1 MGVQNNPNV
10 NQNVPPPSSQPPPS
24 SAEAG
29 ARTDGARPPADGA
42 RPPAEGARPPSNTS
56 GAAANLGT
64 STPNQAQLDL
74 ANAFDNIQAQQSLI
88 NTGTNSEAVATFQSD
103 NQTSRADTSTA
114 HTEAHQEIQ
123 RDLGTSSAY
132 RSSTSTENLNQQNMA
147 NMSFRDVERLFQRFQ
162 GQGLQTNPRPNA
174 NGAQEGQNVRLAQ
187 QGDAQAALMRGRGE
201 GAVAGR
207 QVRAGEGQA
216 QQPQTYRAHAFGF
229 LARDTNTGRPMG
241 FIYTRNP
248 TGPQTG
254 RSPENPENPEAHAHE
269 THTPQDTAE
278 AGRFANASRT
288 RVPGERR
295 LSADR
300 ANDDATENETEEGT
314 SEGQEVATHRGEID
328 NPVIAAFMAGRH
340 GGGEGGEAQQD
351 STRDVVENAVV
362 VFGSSSP
369 DDAARLRSEHT
380 VNSAITAGTGYY
392 VHNIGLGRG
401 GRGQGEQ
408 PFGSPEEN
416 MMRGAAGVH
425 AGPAQ
430 DMGELR
436 RLSLCVNG
444 EMIDMG
450 SPQGQARFDAICAR
464 NPEVREAAIGLVQQR
479 QNFTTHV
486 TANLFNIHGG
496 EPSARA

>member
-24 SAEAG
+24 APES
-29 ARTDGARPPADGA
+29 GARPEGA
-42 RPPAEGARPPSNTS
+42 RPPAEGARPPAEGAQHPAGQGS
-56 GAAANLGT
+56 GVNLGT
-64 STPNQAQLDL
+64 AAPNQAQLDL

-88 NTGTNSEAVATFQSD
+88 NTETNAGAVETFQGD
-103 NQTSRADTSTA
+103 NQTARADASAA
-114 HTEAHQEIQ
+114 HSDAHEQIQ
-123 RDLGTSSAY
+123 RDLGTNSAY
-132 RSSTSTENLNQQNMA
+132 RSSTNIENLNQQNFA
-147 NMSFRDVERLFQRFQ
+147 NMSFRDVERMFTRFQ
-162 GQGLQTNPRPNA
+162 GQGLQSNPRPNPQ
-174 NGAQEGQNVRLAQ
+174 GSEGQSARLM
-187 QGDAQAALMRGRGE
+187 QGDAQAAALARGRGE
-201 GAVAGR
+201 AALAGR
-207 QVRAGEGQA
+207 NTRGAEEQP
-216 QQPQTYRAHAFGF
+216 QPQTYRAHAFGF
-229 LARDTNTGRPMG
+229 LARDTHSGRPMG
-241 FIYTRNP
+241 YIVTRNP

-254 RSPENPENPEAHAHE
+254 RTPENPENPEAHTRD
-269 THTPQDTAE
+269 THSPQDTAD
-278 AGRFANASRT
+278 AGRFATASRT

-300 ANDDATENETEEGT
+300 TNEDATEERAEEG
-314 SEGQEVATHRGEID
+314 SGEGTEVAHREGAGPTD
-328 NPVIAAFMAGRH
+328 PVIAAYMARQ
-340 GGGEGGEAQQD
+340 GGGEGGQSEQD
-351 STRDVVENAVV
+351 STRDVIENAVV
-362 VFGSSSP
+362 VFGQSSP
-369 DDAARLRSEHT
+369 DDSARLRSEHAVHGAT
-380 VNSAITAGTGYY
+380 MAGTGYY

-416 MMRGAAGVH
+416 MLRGAAGVH

-464 NPEVREAAIGLVQQR
+464 NPEVREAAMGLVEQR
-479 QNFTTHV
+479 RNFTTHV
-486 TANLFNIHGG
+486 TANLFHANGG